1 MTDDKYGQIRP
12 DQIREVNGH
21 GNDDIEFIIQM
32 YRS

>member
-1 MTDDKYGQIRP
+1 MADDKYDEIRP

-21 GNDDIEFIIQM
+21 GNDGIESIIQM